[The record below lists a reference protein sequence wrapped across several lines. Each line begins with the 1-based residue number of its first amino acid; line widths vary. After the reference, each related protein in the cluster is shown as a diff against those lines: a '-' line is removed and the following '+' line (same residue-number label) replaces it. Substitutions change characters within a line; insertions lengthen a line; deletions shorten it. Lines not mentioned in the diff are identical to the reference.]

1 MATVNKNFKIKSG
14 LVVEGTTGTINGF
27 NILTENQA
35 SEDYIVGIVGG
46 TTLVTSVEST
56 QMEVVAGELNI
67 KSGVFDASGAAAAAQ
82 AAAATDATTKANNA
96 KSGAE
101 ATASADATSKANA
114 AQAAAEATASA
125 DATSKANAAVS
136 TAAADATSKANAAQ
150 SAAISAAA
158 TDATTKANNAKSGAE
173 ATASA
178 DATAKANAAQAAA
191 EATAALDA
199 TAKADAALVAAN
211 AHTDAE
217 VALLV
222 NGAPD
227 LLNTLNELAEAIGEN
242 PNYATDLATSVGG
255 KVAKAGDTMTGALT
269 LSGAPTSSLHAAT
282 KGYVDGEISDLDT
295 AAQGYASAAQ
305 SAAEA
310 TASSDATSK
319 ANAVAGNLTTHE
331 ADTSAHGVT
340 GAVVGTTDTQTLT
353 NKTIGDTLNFAG
365 AGAMTINSD
374 SHIVLTPAAG
384 SSVKW
389 GSNVLATQAY
399 VDDQT
404 TDTIAEAGNLYFTNA
419 RAIAAVGGTIGDA
432 INDLDTDDIEEG
444 SNNLYFTNGRAVS
457 ATAASYDVLGAAAAA
472 DTSARG
478 YADSLAVNYD
488 AAGSANT
495 AYSDAVAAAATD
507 ATTKANNAKSG
518 AEATASADATSKAN
532 AAQAAAIAAAALDA
546 TSKANGAETD
556 AIAAAAADATTKAN
570 NAKSGAEATAAAAL
584 STAISTEV
592 TDRNAAIS
600 SAIATEVTDRNSAI
614 GTAVSNLVDGAPALL
629 DTLNELALAL
639 GDSPS
644 TVTDLTTLVGT
655 KAPLASPALTGV
667 PTAPTAAA
675 DTSTTQIA
683 TTAFAKAEAD
693 AAQAAAEATASADA
707 TSKANA
713 AQSAAI
719 SAAASDAT
727 TKANNAKSGAEATA
741 SADATSK
748 ANAAKTAAEATAQ
761 AALDDVLDATTAFTA
776 LNVNDEAKHIAASSS
791 GTATVIGTSYEW
803 AKADYRSAKLLVKID
818 NGTHNEM
825 SEILVT
831 LDSTD
836 NIAIT
841 EYAIVGTN
849 GTRGTITADISGS
862 NVRIR
867 VTPVNN
873 STIKVT
879 GTLLK

>member
-114 AQAAAEATASA
+114 AQAAAEATASS

-136 TAAADATSKANAAQ
+136 TAAADAT
-150 SAAISAAA
+150 
-158 TDATTKANNAKSGAE
+158 TKANNAKSGAEATASADATSKANAAQAAAE

-217 VALLV
+217 VAALV
-222 NGAPD
+222 NGAPA
-227 LLNTLNELAEAIGEN
+227 LLDTLNELAQAIDEDPNFASTLTTLAGE
-242 PNYATDLATSVGG
+242 

-305 SAAEA
+305 SAAES

-319 ANAVAGNLTTHE
+319 ANAVAGDLTDHE
-331 ADTSAHGVT
+331 NATEAHGAT
-340 GAVVGTTDTQTLT
+340 GAVVGTTNTQTLT
-353 NKTIGDTLNFAG
+353 NKTIGDTLNFTG

-389 GSNVLATQAY
+389 GSDVLATQAY

-444 SNNLYFTNGRAVS
+444 STNLYFTNGRAVS

-518 AEATASADATSKAN
+518 AEATASADATAKAN
-532 AAQAAAIAAAALDA
+532 AAQAAA
-546 TSKANGAETD
+546 
-556 AIAAAAADATTKAN
+556 
-570 NAKSGAEATAAAAL
+570 EATAASAL

-592 TDRNAAIS
+592 SNRNSAIS
-600 SAIATEVTDRNSAI
+600 SAISTEVTDRNTAI
-614 GTAVSNLVDGAPALL
+614 TAAVAAVVDAAPAAL
-629 DTLNELALAL
+629 DTLNELAAALA
-639 GDSPS
+639 DSPD
-644 TVTDLTTLVGT
+644 TVSNLTTLVGT

-693 AAQAAAEATASADA
+693 AAQAAAEATAALDATAKADA
-707 TSKANA
+707 
-713 AQSAAI
+713 
-719 SAAASDAT
+719 
-727 TKANNAKSGAEATA
+727 AEA
-741 SADATSK
+741 
-748 ANAAKTAAEATAQ
+748 AAEATAQ

-791 GTATVIGTSYEW
+791 GTATVVGTSYEW

-849 GTRGTITADISGS
+849 GTRGTITADVSGS

>member
-1 MATVNKNFKIKSG
+1 MATVNKNFKVKNG
-14 LVVEGTTGTINGF
+14 LVVEGTTATVNG
-27 NILTENQA
+27 NQVLSETA
-35 SEDYIVGIVGG
+35 SDQYIIDLIGG
-46 TTLVTSVEST
+46 ETLVTSVEST
-56 QMEVVAGELNI
+56 QMEVVNGELNI

-82 AAAATDATTKANNA
+82 AAAATDATSKANAAKSGAEATASADATSKANAAQAAAEATAASDATSKANAAISTASADATTKANNA

-114 AQAAAEATASA
+114 AQAAAEATAA
-125 DATSKANAAVS
+125 L
-136 TAAADATSKANAAQ
+136 
-150 SAAISAAA
+150 
-158 TDATTKANNAKSGAE
+158 
-173 ATASA
+173 
-178 DATAKANAAQAAA
+178 DATAKANAAKSGA

-199 TAKADAALVAAN
+199 TAKADAAEAA
-211 AHTDAE
+211 AIAYTDAE
-217 VALLV
+217 VAALVDSAPALL
-222 NGAPD
+222 D
-227 LLNTLNELAEAIGEN
+227 TLNELAAAISDN
-242 PNYATDLATSVGG
+242 PNYAADLATSVGE

-269 LSGAPTSSLHAAT
+269 LSGAPTSSLHATT
-282 KGYVDGEISDLDT
+282 KGYVDLEISTLDT
-295 AAQGYASAAQ
+295 AAQGYAASAQQAAIN
-305 SAAEA
+305 AAETNA
-310 TASSDATSK
+310 TNLTD
-319 ANAVAGNLTTHE
+319 AVAGDLTDHE
-331 ADTSAHGVT
+331 NATVAHGAT
-340 GAVVGTTDTQTLT
+340 GAVVGTTNTQTLT
-353 NKTIGDTLNFAG
+353 NKTIGDTLNFTG

-389 GSNVLATQAY
+389 GADVLATQAY
-399 VDDQT
+399 VDNQT
-404 TDTIAEAGNLYFTNA
+404 TSDVAEGTNLYFTNQ
-419 RAIAAVGGTIGDA
+419 RAIDAVGGTLSDA
-432 INDLDTDDIEEG
+432 INLLDTDDIEEG
-444 SNNLYFTNGRAVS
+444 DNNLYFTNSRAVS

-532 AAQAAAIAAAALDA
+532 AAEAAAIAAAALDA

-592 TDRNAAIS
+592 TDRNSAIS
-600 SAIATEVTDRNSAI
+600 SAIATEVTNRDAAI
-614 GTAVSNLVDGAPALL
+614 GTAVSSLVDGAPALL

-675 DTSTTQIA
+675 DTNTTQIA

-713 AQSAAI
+713 AQSAAEATA
-719 SAAASDAT
+719 SADAT

-761 AALDDVLDATTAFTA
+761 AALDDVLDGTTAFTEI
-776 LNVNDEAKHIAASSS
+776 NVNSEAKQIAASSS
-791 GTATVIGTSYEW
+791 GTATVVGTAYQW

-818 NGTHNEM
+818 NGTDNEM

-849 GTRGTITADISGS
+849 GSRGTITADISGA
-862 NVRIR
+862 NVRVR
-867 VTPVNN
+867 VTPTNN
-873 STIKVT
+873 STVKVS